1 MALEYTGVPP
11 APRGMNLA
19 GPSVFIDE
27 AYCRWMQ
34 DILVDRPGQIRMR
47 GPLSYWTG
55 TNVAA
60 LSNNEQIIGMTE
72 TTIGDTNGNPQWRGA
87 IFTAVGTL
95 TDGSEPSSNAKMYV
109 FKPNSTSYEKIG
121 SGFSLPF
128 KLKTVYDSSR
138 GRWINNTIIDAKPAL
153 GGGVWIG
160 VIDDVTDSTNSGV
173 SALFYW
179 RGAGKPDTTKSNASW
194 DTSGALANVI
204 THSASVASDVEP
216 GMFAF
221 NTSDYKYLGVVV
233 NVSSGTVTLEKNI
246 IASSYNETASSQTI
260 IYTSIRGFVHQYGR
274 GFASSDAGGTTITT
288 GRLGSDAEGLFKA
301 ANVTIG
307 GGGASSSANHKAYVY
322 RNSDAQFIGKITYE
336 GTVTNTQVTV
346 SGSSSGKSDILEDEA
361 YFILRN
367 DVKMYQE
374 ASGAS
379 RKYPIN
385 LNYRRPDQRPAKLSL
400 TSNTEYASPA
410 PGIFNST
417 YAGRQ
422 WFASF
427 NTTINEYDKF
437 INRVVFSSPDNGENI
452 NLCPNASDSII
463 IPGKENL
470 RGIAGSVSGLLAF
483 TESKTY
489 IIRGTDRSNFA
500 LEELHPD
507 GCISTPSIVQV
518 GGGVIW
524 AGKQGIY
531 YFDGVSV
538 RNFTPE
544 ALGIYYTDGIKDFKA
559 ATDRVYSL
567 VYNNYLIINF
577 TNWFSNYTLKRWE
590 WDSHDAINNSEI
602 ITNTG
607 DSCSLTPNSIT
618 FNIYL
623 PSGAIGTLSNFT
635 PRGFWNTT
643 GGMGMNNAT
652 NQTSPPTGNKGIIV
666 DLKDI
671 FTENI
676 DNQTVDGSGATKFYS
691 NATSYTSAGKR
702 LNGPDFYIETKQYN
716 WGEPT
721 LRKWWRKLMFNLS
734 INKGIIMVEF
744 VDINNN
750 SLVDSVTGSNPPE
763 YNSMDE
769 SGFFLIPTTSYSW
782 NYIQGL
788 NLEWQTIED
797 SGKDWLEYFVGVIKR
812 YSKWLGIRQ
821 NSLAFRAYSLRNYN
835 PDGVGELIPEIID
848 INDWVWGLKAL
859 RKGRN

>member
-47 GPLSYWTG
+47 GPLDYWTG
-55 TNVAA
+55 SNIAA
-60 LSNNEQIIGMTE
+60 LSSNEQILGMTE
-72 TTIGDTNGNPQWRGA
+72 TTIGDVNGNPQWRGA
-87 IFTAVGTL
+87 IFTAVNTA

-109 FKPNSTSYEKIG
+109 FKYSSGSYQKVD
-121 SGFSLPF
+121 SGFTLPF
-128 KLKTVYDSSR
+128 KLKTVYDSTNK
-138 GRWINNTIIDAKPAL
+138 RWINNTIIDAKPAL

-160 VIDDVTDSTNSGV
+160 VIDDVTNTSDSGV
-173 SALFYW
+173 ASLFYW
-179 RGAGKPDTTKSNASW
+179 RGAGKADTTKSGASW
-194 DTSGALANVI
+194 DTSGASANII

-221 NTSDYKYLGVVV
+221 NTSDYNYLGTVV

-246 IASSYNETASSQTI
+246 IASSYDETASAQTV
-260 IYTSIRGFVHQYGR
+260 IYTSVRGFVHQYGR
-274 GFASSDAGGTTITT
+274 GFASSDASGTSLTT

-301 ANVTIG
+301 ANITIG
-307 GGGASSSANHKAYVY
+307 GGSESNHKVYVY

-336 GTVTNTQVTV
+336 GTVTNTQVTI
-346 SGSSSGKSDILEDEA
+346 SSSSTRKNDILEDEA
-361 YFILRN
+361 YFVFRN
-367 DVKMYQE
+367 DTTMYQE

-400 TSNTEYASPA
+400 SSSSKYASPA

-463 IPGKENL
+463 IPGQENI
-470 RGIAGSVSGLLAF
+470 RGIAGSVSGLLVF

-507 GCISTPSIVQV
+507 GCLSSPSIVQV

-544 ALGIYYTDGIKDFKA
+544 ALGIYYTDGIKNFNASK
-559 ATDRVYSL
+559 DRVYAL
-567 VYNNYLIINF
+567 IYNNYLVINF

-590 WDSHDAINNSEI
+590 WSSHDNTNDSEI
-602 ITNTG
+602 IINTG
-607 DSCSLTPNSIT
+607 DSCSLNPTSIT

-623 PSGAIGTLSNFT
+623 PTGSIGTLSNFT
-635 PRGFWNTT
+635 PRGFWSTV
-643 GGMGMNNAT
+643 GAMGMNNAT
-652 NQTSPPTGNKGIIV
+652 NQVAPPVGNKGIIT
-666 DLKDI
+666 DLKTI

-676 DNQTVDGSGATKFYS
+676 DNQTVDGSGSTKFYS
-691 NATSYTSAGKR
+691 NATSYSVAGKR

-734 INKGIIMVEF
+734 INKGIVMVEF
-744 VDINNN
+744 IDINDN

-763 YNSMDE
+763 YNSVDE
-769 SGFFLIPTTSYSW
+769 TGFFLVPTTAYSW
-782 NYIQGL
+782 QY
-788 NLEWQTIED
+788 IED
-797 SGKDWLEYFVGVIKR
+797 QNNNWTSIQTQAKDWLSYFAGVIKR
-812 YSKWLGIRQ
+812 YSSWIGIRQ
-821 NSLAFRAYSLRNYN
+821 NSLGFRAYSLRNYN
-835 PDGVGELIPEIID
+835 PDGAGERIPEIID